1 MSAGTS
7 DALAIVGVLAV
18 FGTIAIVLR
27 ERLRPELSSDWSER
41 DFGDQPEIPVFHVER
56 DTQ

>member
-1 MSAGTS
+1 MTPPVA
-7 DALAIVGVLAV
+7 DALMLVGVVAV
-18 FGTIAIVLR
+18 IGFVSIVLR
-27 ERLRPELSSDWSER
+27 EKLRPELSSHWAER